1 MHYGLNQGHEN
12 RGMSAPV
19 ILPGPILI
27 YFERNNAKNSLVPTK
42 KTGRR

>member
-12 RGMSAPV
+12 RGMPATV

-27 YFERNNAKNSLVPTK
+27 NFERNKADK
-42 KTGRR
+42 KGARR